1 MEVISMTSTVD
12 DDLEKLR
19 TQRMA
24 EIQSQLEQQAA
35 AQANAELEQQV
46 KQDALAELDKSMKIV
61 LTPEARSRLSSLN
74 LVNPELTT
82 KVKTHLATL
91 AEKKQIAVPVNDTQ
105 LKNILS
111 GLSKSRR
118 ETTIRRI

>member
-19 TQRMA
+19 FQRMA

-35 AQANAELEQQV
+35 AQANAELEQQA
-46 KQDALAELDKSMKIV
+46 KQDAIAELDKSMKFV

-91 AEKKQIAVPVNDTQ
+91 AEKKQIAVPVSDTQ